1 MRIIDK
7 NYDYYDYLQDNEDT
21 LVFDRR
27 GSVVDIRDR
36 IFHSING
43 MLNSWYE
50 EGSIFLLLQCGAT
63 YWLFLAE
70 GRCITEN
77 GGKKSAVIYDLHLI
91 TTWKDYDR
99 PYRLLSF
106 EFITLERLWE
116 YSIYDKEFKGRE
128 YIRTLNIE
136 KVKAAAPKLKDA
148 VTHKQ
153 YKCQERYD
161 KDGYPLL
168 KLSGI
173 PNLVGPEEM
182 YNAIDEYFS
191 LMKAAAESTV
201 AKGTTNEDKI
211 KNHGFDVKASFRGG
225 KKPR

>member
-27 GSVVDIRDR
+27 GSVVDIRDH
-36 IFHSING
+36 ILHSISR
-43 MLNSWYE
+43 MLDSWYE

-70 GRCITEN
+70 GKDIKREGPKDIATD
-77 GGKKSAVIYDLHLI
+77 YDLHLI

-116 YSIYDKEFKGRE
+116 YSIYDKEFKGRK

-136 KVKAAAPKLKDA
+136 KVKAAAPKLKDTI
-148 VTHKQ
+148 THKQ